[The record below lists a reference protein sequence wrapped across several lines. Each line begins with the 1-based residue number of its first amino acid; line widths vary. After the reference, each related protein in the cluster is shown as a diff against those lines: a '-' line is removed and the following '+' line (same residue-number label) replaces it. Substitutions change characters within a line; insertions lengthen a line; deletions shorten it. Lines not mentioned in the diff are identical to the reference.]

1 MASLYRSLI
10 LLLSVATIQ
19 VQGGKDDIKDNAQ
32 ADGVKTVPPKKPS
45 PYRVVPVDLS
55 GVIQKYTT
63 SKSKTV
69 AASVD
74 SGLDNEDELGAAM
87 NQLFRSGS
95 STSVASSSD
104 SDQSPPSSPA
114 LSSISKYTQI
124 TSLILSN
131 KALESLNDDWVNLS
145 HRLHLDPLPIIE
157 VRRIFKKIVEVVL
170 SLRNLGISHV
180 AITAETVLYNPISDE
195 IKLASLDKLKS
206 LLDLENKKISLSKFF
221 KSVSKTM
228 NASPKPDPIDSED
241 VWYLGAYLFQILT
254 SYGAPTSI
262 YSIEALDRKIRT
274 ALEGNNPIQVK
285 KVSSF
290 ICEMLSLDPT
300 KRPHIDDLLSHA
312 FFS

>member
-55 GVIQKYTT
+55 GERLWINHPDQ
-63 SKSKTV
+63 
-69 AASVD
+69 A
-74 SGLDNEDELGAAM
+74 L
-87 NQLFRSGS
+87 

-228 NASPKPDPIDSED
+228 NASPKPDPMDSED